1 MQNTLDFTRPPTS
14 PLPGIGFGSPRTL
27 ASTPESALA
36 VFRVHGGVAHA
47 EEVVERLRKHCSQ
60 PMSRLARWIAS
71 REVLVVESHGEVWL
85 PLFQFD
91 LDIGT
96 IRTEASQTLATLNP
110 AFEGWEIVTWFV
122 EPNSWL
128 GGDAPICV
136 FFHDIPSV
144 LQAARTDRFVAAG

>member
-1 MQNTLDFTRPPTS
+1 MQTTLDISRPPTS
-14 PLPGIGFGSPRTL
+14 PLPSVGFASEQAE

-36 VFRVHGGVAHA
+36 VFRLHGGVAHA
-47 EEVVERLRKHCSQ
+47 DQVVEHLRKKCSQ
-60 PMSRLARWIAS
+60 PMSRLARWIAG
-71 REVLVVESHGEVWL
+71 REVLIVKSNGEIWL

-96 IRTEASQTLATLNP
+96 IRTEASLAFATLAP
-110 AFEGWEIVTWFV
+110 AFDPWEMATWFV

-136 FFHDIPSV
+136 FFHDVPGV
-144 LQAARTDRFVAAG
+144 LQAARADRFVAVG